1 MTKTFFSDFPNFS
14 SVVDLRPE
22 NASPKKGSHF
32 FLLQNEIQ
40 ILFPILANV
49 NKRQKFDKRP
59 KKSESLF
66 PLSF

>member
-1 MTKTFFSDFPNFS
+1 MTKTFFSDILKFTS
-14 SVVDLRPE
+14 LLDLRPE

-32 FLLQNEIQ
+32 FLRQNEIQ

-59 KKSESLF
+59 KKSEKE
-66 PLSF
+66 